1 LNAEYF
7 ALVVDSIRLQNGP
20 LLTFNQSNT
29 TNLLTINLDRTYNP
43 NEIVNL
49 TIYYRHNN
57 VSDNAFYVNSSGFV
71 WTDCEPEG
79 ARNWFPCWDKPSD
92 KATVDITAKVPSNV
106 LLGSNGRLAD
116 SIVSADTIWYHWISR
131 DPVST
136 YLVVLTGRVN
146 YNVAIVWW
154 HKLSN
159 PNDSIPIRLYY
170 STGEDVSPT
179 KNAIADMTT
188 YYSQLFG
195 EMPFE
200 KNGFASVVGYGGG
213 MENQTL
219 TTIDGSGWSSVTALI
234 SHEYGHQ
241 WFGDMITCG
250 TWADIWL
257 NEGFATYLE
266 ALYFEHISGY
276 SAYKNSIVGDASYYL
291 SGNPGWPIYNP
302 QWAIITPPNGTLF
315 NGAITYDKGACVLH
329 MLRYTIGDSLF
340 FAAFHSYSTDTVNF
354 KLKNAV
360 TDDFAAKMSSVA
372 GQDLTWFFNEWVK
385 QPNHPTYQNSY
396 GISNLGNGNWI
407 VNFHANQT
415 QTNTVFHKMPIVIK
429 VSFSTG
435 SDTSIRV
442 MNDTNYQTFSFVF
455 TRQPTVVAFD
465 PNNDIVLKT
474 ATLSVGIK
482 NISSS
487 IPDKFALYQN
497 DPNPFNPMTN
507 ITFDLPEKSYVK
519 LTVYDL
525 LGREIT
531 NLVNG
536 SLDAGKHVINFN
548 ASSLSS
554 GIYFYKIEATKFT
567 ETKRMLLLK

>member
-1 LNAEYF
+1 
-7 ALVVDSIRLQNGP
+7 VVDSIRLQNGP